1 MSELWLFICRCV
13 LPDTN
18 KGRDKFT
25 FFIPNYPNS
34 TLICQSYLVYH
45 YHLSAA
51 SFINKQ
57 VKSTCCYCF
66 TSICNWWYQE
76 ELGFCCREAEPCKTI
91 YGRVCVYMCV
101 QWGCPGRGV
110 WGDVH
115 NAEPEADT
123 PPIREQNN
131 WKTDVKTLPC
141 PKLRLRAVMINHSW
155 RIFPNNMNNRSIQ
168 NPDFINGF
176 VSGCDNQ
183 CRHWKL
189 IRKTADLYPC
199 PCHKLKI
206 DNL

>member
-1 MSELWLFICRCV
+1 MIKVSSWTLILIESGQFAQFLFTVFNLALASVSELWLFICRCV

-25 FFIPNYPNS
+25 YFIPNYPNS
-34 TLICQSYLVYH
+34 TLICQSYLVYQ
-45 YHLSAA
+45 YHLLAG

-110 WGDVH
+110 WVQG
-115 NAEPEADT
+115 
-123 PPIREQNN
+123 
-131 WKTDVKTLPC
+131 
-141 PKLRLRAVMINHSW
+141 
-155 RIFPNNMNNRSIQ
+155 
-168 NPDFINGF
+168 
-176 VSGCDNQ
+176 GCTQ
-183 CRHWKL
+183 CRARGRHSPHPW
-189 IRKTADLYPC
+189 TE
-199 PCHKLKI
+199 
-206 DNL
+206 